1 MDSGQHI
8 RASFTQASVGLV
20 AENEHA
26 RILLSPV
33 QGQVFSDHLVEATEC
48 NCLIRPL
55 NGEDISVYIDD
66 QPAETLGFLRDGH
79 ALWGRL
85 ATGDHPGHIRFC
97 IRSENVDLLYAE
109 LDVRPSHLDYE
120 TDYQFMRAD
129 LERVSRELVYLLPD
143 QTRITTRL
151 IDDRGSNLDFHQVLD
166 RLLNQLVRTLHAILK
181 RPHRRLKTV
190 QHTRAVDRAQGR
202 DPDAIAHMIRSPQFW
217 THSGTDLPHLPL
229 ADGIVCT
236 HLRETHRHSDID
248 TPLNRH
254 LVAHLKRLS
263 LRARPIVHT
272 DLGHRL
278 KIYVDRCLRLLPLPP
293 ARRDDA
299 LPVHLDVRYQT
310 AFALICDLNRALAPC
325 TGGPFDLSYRDTH
338 ALYEY
343 WVYFTLVHSLCDMG
357 FVPIRDDNLFHLTN
371 RGLSVSP
378 AQGESSAIYLQRGE
392 RRIRCLYNMT
402 YTTSS
407 GRALTHDL
415 RPDVIIEVYNSNA
428 GAGMPK
434 SSRERAIYAFD
445 AKYRREDYNGTWI
458 PMREDIDKMHAYR
471 DAIGQVIDTDF
482 QRILKSAVVLFP
494 AQVDPAYQT
503 HAFYTSLSHGIGGLP
518 LLPGDANTLS
528 VLKEYIKDHILL

>member
-1 MDSGQHI
+1 MGKVSPSI
-8 RASFTQASVGLV
+8 STINLSKASV
-20 AENEHA
+20 
-26 RILLSPV
+26 
-33 QGQVFSDHLVEATEC
+33 FSATGTRC
-48 NCLIRPL
+48 GGGSL
-55 NGEDISVYIDD
+55 
-66 QPAETLGFLRDGH
+66 
-79 ALWGRL
+79 
-85 ATGDHPGHIRFC
+85 TGDHPGHIRFC
-97 IRSENVDLLYAE
+97 IRSDHADLLYAE

-129 LERVSRELVYLLPD
+129 LERISRELIYLLPD
-143 QTRITTRL
+143 QTRISTRL
-151 IDDRGSNLDFHQVLD
+151 IGDRGSNLDFHQVLD

-190 QHTRAVDRAQGR
+190 QRIRAVDRAQGR
-202 DPDAIAHMIRSPQFW
+202 DPDAIVDMIRSPQFW

-254 LVAHLKRLS
+254 LVARLKRLS
-263 LRARPIVHT
+263 LRARSIVHT

-293 ARRDDA
+293 ARRDDP
-299 LPVHLDVRYQT
+299 LPVHLDVRYQM
-310 AFALICDLNRALAPC
+310 AFALIRDLNRALAPC

-343 WVYFTLVHSLCDMG
+343 WVYFTLVHTLCDMG
-357 FVPIRDDNLFHLTN
+357 FIPIRDDNLFHLTN

-392 RRIRCLYNMT
+392 CRIRCLYNMT
-402 YTTSS
+402 YTTSA

-415 RPDVIIEVYNSNA
+415 RPDMIIEIHNSN
-428 GAGMPK
+428 
-434 SSRERAIYAFD
+434 SERAIYAFD

-458 PMREDIDKMHAYR
+458 PNARRY
-471 DAIGQVIDTDF
+471 
-482 QRILKSAVVLFP
+482 
-494 AQVDPAYQT
+494 
-503 HAFYTSLSHGIGGLP
+503 
-518 LLPGDANTLS
+518 
-528 VLKEYIKDHILL
+528 

>member
-8 RASFTQASVGLV
+8 RTSFIHTSDGLV
-20 AENEHA
+20 AENDHA

-33 QGQVFSDHLVEATEC
+33 QGVVSDHLFEATEC

-66 QPAETLGFLRDGH
+66 RPAETFGFLRDGN

-97 IRSENVDLLYAE
+97 ILSDNVDLLYAE
-109 LDVRPSHLDYE
+109 LHVRPSHLDYE
-120 TDYQFMRAD
+120 TDYQIMRAD
-129 LERVSRELVYLLPD
+129 LERISRELVYLLPD
-143 QTRITTRL
+143 QTRISTRL

-190 QHTRAVDRAQGR
+190 QRIRAVDRAQGR
-202 DPDAIAHMIRSPQFW
+202 DPDAIVDMIRSPQFW
-217 THSGTDLPHLPL
+217 AHSGTDLPHLPI
-229 ADGIVCT
+229 ADGIGCT

-254 LVAHLKRLS
+254 LVARLKSLS
-263 LRARPIVHT
+263 RRARPIAHT

-278 KIYVDRCLRLLPLPP
+278 KMHVNRCLRLLPLPP
-293 ARRDDA
+293 ARRDDT

-310 AFALICDLNRALAPC
+310 AFALIRDLNRALAPC

-343 WVYFTLVHSLCDMG
+343 WVFFTLVHTLCDIG
-357 FVPIRDDNLFHLTN
+357 FVPVRDDNLFHLTN

-392 RRIRCLYNMT
+392 CRIRCLYNMT
-402 YTTSS
+402 YTTTS

-415 RPDVIIEVYNSNA
+415 RPDVIIEIHTAN
-428 GAGMPK
+428 
-434 SSRERAIYAFD
+434 RERAIYAFD

-471 DAIGQVIDTDF
+471 DAIGQVTDTNF

-503 HAFYTSLSHGIGGLP
+503 HAFYTSLSYGIGGLP
-518 LLPGDANTLS
+518 ILPGDANTLS
-528 VLKEYIKDHILL
+528 DLKEYIKEHIL